1 MKHDELISELLTP
14 LGIAVLVGFI
24 SAFIFTNKIA
34 AIEKKI
40 TKLEQQRGRPIDGKE
55 LKPGI
60 YELGYGQNFIA
71 VEDKKV
77 KKYRYYFLPEAH
89 LERHF
94 VHQVMF
100 PKQDEPS
107 WKLYYLDKE
116 GKRGEAVQP
125 EKFEYIDLKVLRM
138 VREKRALWSLYDQII
153 IMPSPSKLKT
163 LPIVYTL
170 DSDVP

>member
-1 MKHDELISELLTP
+1 MIWRNYEIVAMK
-14 LGIAVLVGFI
+14 
-24 SAFIFTNKIA
+24 
-34 AIEKKI
+34 KKI

-60 YELGYGQNFIA
+60 YELEHGQNFIA
-71 VEDKKV
+71 VEDKKI
-77 KKYRYYFLPEAH
+77 KKYRYYFLPEPR
-89 LERHF
+89 LERTL

-100 PKQDEPS
+100 PKKDGLN

-116 GKRGEAVQP
+116 GLRGESVKP
-125 EKFEYIDLKVLRM
+125 GKFEYIDLKVLRM
-138 VREKRALWSLYDQII
+138 VREKRAPWSLYDQII
-153 IMPSPSKLKT
+153 IMPSPTKLKT